1 MEPFD
6 DSMPEILKKGGVYT
20 HLVSDH
26 QHYWEDGGAT
36 YHNRYSS
43 WEIARGQE
51 GDNWKADVA
60 HAYEKGAG
68 TVFENKKVM
77 LEYPLYARMMAQD
90 RINRAEMN
98 TEEKTSQAVTF
109 ANGLNSSRETMAKTT
124 GSYRLR
130 PSIHMSRSILYRRIK
145 SFTHIILKGM
155 HRWKPTGRHMHR
167 LWNLKIQL
175 NMSDIIMR
183 L

>member
-1 MEPFD
+1 MTLHPFVKENGPA
-6 DSMPEILKKGGVYT
+6 SSIFC
-20 HLVSDH
+20 
-26 QHYWEDGGAT
+26 
-36 YHNRYSS
+36 YSS

-98 TEEKTSQAVTF
+98 TEEKTSLAVTF
-109 ANGLNSSRETMAKTT
+109 QMAWNSSRETMAKTT
-124 GSYRLR
+124 GSY
-130 PSIHMSRSILYRRIK
+130 
-145 SFTHIILKGM
+145 
-155 HRWKPTGRHMHR
+155 
-167 LWNLKIQL
+167 
-175 NMSDIIMR
+175 
-183 L
+183 